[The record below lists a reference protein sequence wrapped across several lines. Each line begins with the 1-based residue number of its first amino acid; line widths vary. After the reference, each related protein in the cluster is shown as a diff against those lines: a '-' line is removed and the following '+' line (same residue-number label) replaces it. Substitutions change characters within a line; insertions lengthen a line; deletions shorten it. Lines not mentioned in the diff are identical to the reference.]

1 MCACVP
7 PPLSRIARRAL
18 KARLK
23 TPAGAFGHAPRT
35 AHVPTPPRASM
46 NRIGRKCNGGPL
58 VLSLHTCETV
68 LTHWYLIGLI
78 ITFE

>member
-23 TPAGAFGHAPRT
+23 HWLGPSDTPPR
-35 AHVPTPPRASM
+35 AARVPTPPQALI
-46 NRIGRKCNGGPL
+46 NRTEIQWRTFSL
-58 VLSLHTCETV
+58 FLHTYATV
-68 LTHWYLIGLI
+68 LTHWHLIGLI
-78 ITFE
+78 IKFGQ